1 MAISRA
7 ELYHNV
13 AQMLRSGL
21 PVLRAL
27 EIAAKTARGPMRRAL
42 RGIHASAA
50 AGESLGAA
58 MTRYPGVFPPLEVLV
73 VEAAET
79 SGHLPESLEHLS
91 QYYAFRDRLRS
102 TALSGLA
109 LPVAILHVAALVI
122 PLPGFFMEGA
132 STAGYFLQ
140 VLIPL
145 LFLYVPIMAI
155 FIVVRYTPK
164 TGPLRTL
171 LDEVTLMVPLLG
183 RAASRLALS
192 RFCRT
197 FQMLYATGTV
207 PIAECVRK
215 AAELSGNTIIR
226 RRLIGGARS
235 AEAGQ
240 AIGEGFPA
248 SLPAEFVA
256 SWQVGEESGKLDDT
270 AVRLADQY
278 AENSE
283 RLMALLAVW
292 IPRLVYAL
300 VSLYLVYNIFRMFS
314 AVYGPIMNPES
325 SDLLKDL

>member
-1 MAISRA
+1 MAVSRA
-7 ELYHNV
+7 ELYHNI

-21 PVLRAL
+21 PVLRTL
-27 EIAAKTARGPMRRAL
+27 EIAMKTARGSMRRAL
-42 RGIHASAA
+42 REIHASAA

-58 MTRYPGVFPPLEVLV
+58 MTRRPDVFPPLEVLV

-79 SGHLPESLEHLS
+79 SGHLPESIEQLS

-102 TALSGLA
+102 TVLSGLA
-109 LPVAILHVAALVI
+109 LPVVILHVAALVI
-122 PLPGFFMEGA
+122 PLPSLFLGGT
-132 STAGYFLQ
+132 TAAYFLQ
-140 VLIPL
+140 VLVPL
-145 LFLYVPIMAI
+145 LFLYVPIAAI
-155 FIVVRYTPK
+155 FVVVRYTPRM
-164 TGPLRTL
+164 GPLRTL
-171 LDEVTLMVPLLG
+171 LDEVTLMIPLLG
-183 RAASRLALS
+183 RAARQLALS

-197 FQMLYATGTV
+197 FQMLYATGAV

-226 RRLIGGARS
+226 RRLMGGARS

-240 AIGEGFPA
+240 SIGEGFPA

-283 RLMALLAVW
+283 RLMTLLAVW

-300 VSLYLVYNIFRMFS
+300 VSLYLVVNIFRMFS
-314 AVYGPIMNPES
+314 AAYGPVLDQSWMNE
-325 SDLLKDL
+325 